1 MDFRGPS
8 KPSYLPHAIQ
18 QPRSSSTDGKLWL
31 MGGCHDANVTYA
43 SVLIYDE
50 PSDTWTTGPALPRG
64 MPDCCAA
71 AVDGEIFITSDRIVE
86 GNGEDSD
93 DSSSEV
99 TWVKWCFAYRNGAW
113 VQVAVPGGPAVQNPE
128 HQIPYQRHGASRSS

>member
-1 MDFRGPS
+1 
-8 KPSYLPHAIQ
+8 
-18 QPRSSSTDGKLWL
+18 
-31 MGGCHDANVTYA
+31 MGGSVILYEA

-71 AVDGEIFITSDRIVE
+71 AVDGEIFITSYIIVE
-86 GNGEDSD
+86 DNGEDSD
-93 DSSSEV
+93 DSSSEE

-128 HQIPYQRHGASRSS
+128 YQIPHQCDACESVLLG

>member
-1 MDFRGPS
+1 MAHGR
-8 KPSYLPHAIQ
+8 L
-18 QPRSSSTDGKLWL
+18 
-31 MGGCHDANVTYA
+31 CHDANVTYA

-71 AVDGEIFITSDRIVE
+71 AVDGEIFITSYTIVE
-86 GNGEDSD
+86 DNGEDSD
-93 DSSSEV
+93 DSSSEE
-99 TWVKWCFAYRNGAW
+99 TWARWCFAYRNAAW

-128 HQIPYQRHGASRSS
+128 YLPHHCDACESALLG